1 MSLDPFLDAGGNA
14 LSAEKRA
21 EVRRDAVKA
30 AFRAI
35 EKLAAV
41 GRAHDDD
48 SGFTPNAH
56 AVVERLQADADD
68 LLHEALANGW
78 ITKQEADAMVFAAR
92 WKSGG

>member
-1 MSLDPFLDAGGNA
+1 MSADPFLDAGGNA

-30 AFRAI
+30 AFRSV
-35 EKLAAV
+35 EKLASI

-68 LLHEALANGW
+68 LLHEALAHGW
-78 ITKQEADAMVFAAR
+78 LTREEADALVFAAR
-92 WKSGG
+92 WRAGG

>member
-14 LSAEKRA
+14 LALEKCA
-21 EVRRDAVKA
+21 EVRRDAVKG
-30 AFRAI
+30 AFRAV
-35 EKLAAV
+35 EKLAAI

-78 ITKQEADAMVFAAR
+78 LTREEADAMVFAAR
-92 WKSGG
+92 WRSGG